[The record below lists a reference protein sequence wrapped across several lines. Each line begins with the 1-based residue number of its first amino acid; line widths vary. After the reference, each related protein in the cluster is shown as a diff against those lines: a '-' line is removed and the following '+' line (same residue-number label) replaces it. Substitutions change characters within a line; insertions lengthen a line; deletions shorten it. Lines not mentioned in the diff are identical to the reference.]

1 MFVVVVQLWSQKK
14 VGGWNNKLLVIIY
27 DYNIIDMIQ
36 GGWLAS
42 TRGGFPALLRQRSDP
57 QQVSIFCC
65 NFEVIKIHPQNVN
78 ILLKKNKC
86 DDKDVGQGGYVGENR
101 DPDYRRYEQASHL
114 DIMITYYHYYYH
126 ILWAGEPDR
135 YQPYHLLHHQSQD
148 FSSALALRFHILDIW
163 KSLWNCDHNNCDCE
177 STGQWGN
184 SGGNFTSSWAGSV
197 AQNCL

>member
-1 MFVVVVQLWSQKK
+1 MVGLHSWWLSSTTTTKK
-14 VGGWNNKLLVIIY
+14 RSSTGVNFLLQFWGNKNSSSECKHLV
-27 DYNIIDMIQ
+27 
-36 GGWLAS
+36 
-42 TRGGFPALLRQRSDP
+42 
-57 QQVSIFCC
+57 
-65 NFEVIKIHPQNVN
+65 E
-78 ILLKKNKC
+78 KKNKC